1 MVGAVIEDF
10 WTQAMPL
17 ATPLDAWASA
27 VEKGRGGVWFLK
39 SGNRWVF
46 PSGIHSG
53 NLT

>member
-17 ATPLDAWASA
+17 ATPLDAWATA
-27 VEKGRGGVWFLK
+27 VEKGRGGVWF
-39 SGNRWVF
+39 SSRNREIDGF
-46 PSGIHSG
+46 SNAG